1 MSYDNPTTVAHSYS
15 AVDFGTASEVYASLK
30 GPLGKKGRITSVI
43 VTATEVF
50 TTGGDVLLGIAADGA
65 EYVNMPLATL
75 AATDTLVSTAA
86 QIVLADLPADTQI
99 EITWSAT
106 GGTPTGI
113 ADVQIVV
120 DWY

>member
-1 MSYDNPTTVAHSYS
+1 MSYDNPTTVTHSYD
-15 AVDFGTASEVYASLK
+15 AVDFGTAAEVYTSLT
-30 GPLGKKGRITSVI
+30 GPLGKKGRIQSVI

-65 EYVNMPLATL
+65 EYVNMPLSTL

-99 EITWSAT
+99 EITWNQT

-113 ADVQIVV
+113 ADVQIVI